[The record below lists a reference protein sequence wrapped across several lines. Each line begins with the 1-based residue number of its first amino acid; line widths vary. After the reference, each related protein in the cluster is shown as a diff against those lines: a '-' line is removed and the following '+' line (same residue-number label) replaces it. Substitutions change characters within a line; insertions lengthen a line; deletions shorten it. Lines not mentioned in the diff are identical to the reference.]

1 MQSRQHARQKPD
13 ASPQCA
19 HYSDPT
25 VSALLALVL
34 LGVAAPPLQAE
45 MTTAPAIPL
54 DLFPPIQGTESFQL
68 DMAGPAVADRGRLDL
83 FSQTVERGAANFVL
97 PSRDQV
103 PAADDSV
110 PATQPLPTHYTTTAQ
125 FDGPFKDQRA
135 VLARGVLAAAPDLR
149 LARQLDFAQ
158 FLIARMML
166 PEARG
171 ALAALPAEMDPLSA
185 DRAAGYLAIIARLSG
200 GPPAALPPAWDEDP
214 LWPVVLGPAPQ
225 EEARLRGAARAL
237 AQQTRD
243 VATAALPLLVDTAL
257 ASGHTTIA
265 AEILAAAPAGTDL
278 DGTGLLDLMRGQLA
292 LAQGAEDLA
301 FDNFARVAEGHDRA
315 AIEARIA
322 LADLALKRNDPALLP
337 KVSDLLQEGLP
348 RWRGDDAALR
358 LRVRLARVAEDMGDI
373 ATAMDAMSMILRE
386 HPGTPEAELADTRL
400 GVMAERLAQAIVDP
414 ATSLPEAL
422 ADVRRLDLALSARVE
437 WLGVRMALAQRLT
450 DAGLIQAAKA
460 EYAAIT
466 LPASTALPGG
476 DPATLDTL
484 AVKHATLLLG
494 LGDDP
499 AARAALDRRAF
510 PQGSEQLS
518 TLVALRLQAGGTT
531 ILPAPLLAA
540 TKEEHVSRISDPEVQ
555 LALARVARMTG
566 QTDAALAAY
575 DLGLDRADQ
584 TERLVASLTA
594 AEIGDAARA
603 GRYANG
609 LTGDRAALRQAA
621 VAALAAPRRSGE
633 SLSVSGAS
641 ALITAAAEAGEAV
654 DALLGDA
661 GP

>member
-1 MQSRQHARQKPD
+1 MQSRQHARQEAG
-13 ASPQCA
+13 ASPQGAPCA
-19 HYSDPT
+19 SPT
-25 VSALLALVL
+25 LSVLFALVL
-34 LGVAAPPLQAE
+34 LGVAARPLQAE
-45 MTTAPAIPL
+45 MATAPALPV
-54 DLFPPIQGTESFQL
+54 DLFPPLQGAESFRL
-68 DMAGPAVADRGRLDL
+68 DMGAPAVADRGRLDP
-83 FSQTVERGAANFVL
+83 FSQEAARGADFVL
-97 PSRDQV
+97 PSRDPV
-103 PAADDSV
+103 PAAHGSV
-110 PATQPLPTHYTTTAQ
+110 PAPQPLPPHFATTAQ
-125 FDGPFKDQRA
+125 FDGPYKDRRAALARA
-135 VLARGVLAAAPDLR
+135 VLAATPDLR

-171 ALAALPAEMDPLSA
+171 VLAALPADMDPLSA
-185 DRAAGYLAIIARLSG
+185 DRAIGYLAIIARLSG
-200 GPPAALPPAWDEDP
+200 GPPAALPPAWGEDP

-225 EEARLRGAARAL
+225 EEAKLRAAARAL

-257 ASGHTTIA
+257 ASGQTTIA
-265 AEILAAAPAGTDL
+265 AEILAVAPAGTDL
-278 DGTGLLDLMRGQLA
+278 GNTGLLDLMRGRLA

-301 FDNFARVAEGHDRA
+301 FDNFARVAEGQDRA

-337 KVSDLLQEGLP
+337 KVSGLLREGLQ

-373 ATAMDAMSMILRE
+373 AMAMDAMSMILRE
-386 HPGTPEAELADTRL
+386 HPATPEAELADTRL
-400 GVMAERLAQAIVDP
+400 VVMAERLAQAIADP
-414 ATSLPEAL
+414 TTSLPKAL
-422 ADVRRLDLALSARVE
+422 SDARRLDLALGARGE
-437 WLGVRMALAQRLT
+437 WLGVRMALAQRLA

-466 LPASTALPGG
+466 RPASTLPGG

-484 AVKHATLLLG
+484 AVKHASLLLG
-494 LGDDP
+494 LGEGP

-540 TKEEHVSRISDPEVQ
+540 MQAEDVSRFSNPEVQ

-575 DLGLDRADQ
+575 DLGLGRADQ
-584 TERLVASLTA
+584 TERLVASRTA

-603 GRYANG
+603 GRYARG

-621 VAALAAPRRSGE
+621 VASLAAPRRSGE

-654 DALLGDA
+654 EALLGEV